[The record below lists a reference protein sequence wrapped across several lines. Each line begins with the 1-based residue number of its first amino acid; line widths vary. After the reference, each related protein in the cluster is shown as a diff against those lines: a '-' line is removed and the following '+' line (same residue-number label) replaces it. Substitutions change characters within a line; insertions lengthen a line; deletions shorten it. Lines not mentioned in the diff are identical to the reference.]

1 MPVVRQPAMRRTA
14 SVGPC
19 FLRIALEMAP
29 AWAPPSPTMFRSS
42 SLLTVVGL
50 IGLTLVSLLVVLLP

>member
-1 MPVVRQPAMRRTA
+1 
-14 SVGPC
+14 
-19 FLRIALEMAP
+19 MAP
-29 AWAPPSPTMFRSS
+29 AWDTPPTMFRSS